1 VSTLLVRA
9 ESRTSHPFFEHLGL
23 QLHFGI
29 QARQRT
35 RGPFPF
41 KKGTAAVAFRE
52 VGNNCGTV
60 AGKVI
65 L

>member
-1 VSTLLVRA
+1 MSTLLVRA
-9 ESRTSHPFFEHLGL
+9 ESRTSHPFFEHWVCNSTSASKRDNEPAV
-23 QLHFGI
+23 HFLS
-29 QARQRT
+29 
-35 RGPFPF
+35 

-65 L
+65 F